1 MNQEYQKMMGI
12 QLSSEPFR
20 SMRKKELESEGKK
33 VTDGME
39 KLLDGAE
46 SEQRDINTEEEKA
59 FNAAKKYLQDLR
71 DEADRRPANQPPRI
85 AGTFSGDGATS
96 GAATAFGKVG
106 ASFDELF
113 VRSGMIKYQ
122 NDMPVEEFCNAVT
135 SKSYESRVMSS
146 LSGAAGGFAIPVAWE
161 RQIYNSV
168 QAESFA
174 LSRCRLYPMTT
185 STLVLPAWD
194 SEDQTQGHWA
204 GIEVQRLP
212 ETGTATPRTPKM
224 REMTLSS
231 ISDVLYVDV
240 SRQAIMD
247 APDLSNSL
255 GSGMIYALGQNFDD
269 EVLTGAGVGGP
280 LGVINS
286 SGAVFV
292 ARATAGAISYADI
305 VALRSRIHPNFA
317 KSAVWVA
324 STDVLETLLLLEDAA
339 GSYVFP
345 NSFRGV
351 DAAIPDQMLGRPIFW
366 TDKMAILGGSGDLA
380 LIDFS
385 AVALGLRQ
393 GIFLENSSSPQWYQ
407 NLVSYRA
414 ITMWDAQPLLQK
426 PITPRNGSTN
436 TLSFAAVL
444 E

>member
-1 MNQEYQKMMGI
+1 MEWIKM
-12 QLSSEPFR
+12 LNVNLR
-20 SMRKKELESEGKK
+20 SMKKTELESHQKAVIEEMKTFLNSVDAEKRDLNAEEGKAL
-33 VTDGME
+33 DAGE
-39 KLLDGAE
+39 KHLDAVQEEILRRPMNSPPTIKGNFPDGA
-46 SEQRDINTEEEKA
+46 A
-59 FNAAKKYLQDLR
+59 G
-71 DEADRRPANQPPRI
+71 ADS
-85 AGTFSGDGATS
+85 T
-96 GAATAFGKVG
+96 FGKVG

-113 VRSGMIKYQ
+113 IQSGMVKY
-122 NDMPVEEFCNAVT
+122 NNAMGVAEFCNAVT
-135 SKSYESRVMSS
+135 TKSYESRVMSG
-146 LSGAAGGFAIPVAWE
+146 LSGVSGGFAIPVNWE
-161 RQIYNSV
+161 RTIYNSV

-185 STLVLPAWD
+185 STLVLPSWN
-194 SEDQTQGHWA
+194 SEDQTEGHWA

-224 REMTLSS
+224 REMSLSS
-231 ISDVLYVDV
+231 ISDVLYVDI

-247 APDLSNSL
+247 APDLSTSL
-255 GSGMIYALGQNFDD
+255 GQGMIYALGQNFDD
-269 EVLTGAGVGGP
+269 EVLSGAGSGGP
-280 LGVINS
+280 LGITNAPGTVHVGRAAA
-286 SGAVFV
+286 GAV
-292 ARATAGAISYADI
+292 SYADI

-317 KSAVWVA
+317 KGAVWVA
-324 STDVLETLLLLEDAA
+324 STDILETLLLLEDTA
-339 GSYVFP
+339 GHYIFP

-366 TDKMAILGGSGDLA
+366 TDKMAVLGSSDGDLA
-380 LIDFS
+380 LVDFG

-393 GIFLENSSSPQWYQ
+393 GIFLENSTSPGWYQ